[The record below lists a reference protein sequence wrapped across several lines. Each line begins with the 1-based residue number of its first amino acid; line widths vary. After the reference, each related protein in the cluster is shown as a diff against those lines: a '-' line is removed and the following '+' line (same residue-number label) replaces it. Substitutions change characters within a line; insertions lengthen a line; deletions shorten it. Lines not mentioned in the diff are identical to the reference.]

1 MLGLQAPEEYN
12 EVRLPPGREEQ
23 GATVLVID
31 DEAALLAIISEVLE
45 EGGYQVVAV
54 PDGPAGLDVIRSG
67 QPIDLLLTD
76 IRLPKGMNGRQVAEA
91 ARDIRPQIKVLFM
104 TGYAGSVLDDTAEV
118 MIKPFDLN
126 RLADRVRR
134 LIEG

>member
-1 MLGLQAPEEYN
+1 MLGLQTPEEYN
-12 EVRLPPGREEQ
+12 EVRLPPGQEEHP
-23 GATVLVID
+23 ATVLVID

-45 EGGYQVVAV
+45 EGGYHVVAV

-91 ARDIRPQIKVLFM
+91 ARDIRPQLKVLFM
-104 TGYAGSVLDDTAEV
+104 TGHAGTILDESIEV

-134 LIEG
+134 QIEG